1 MPLRQVQPAIAFA
14 AQHLEE
20 DLALKTLAA
29 KAGISK
35 FHLHRLFCGVV
46 GETPKRF
53 TLRLRLNLAA
63 AMLLGGKDSILNVAL
78 ASGFQSHE
86 VFCRAFRRRF
96 GMTPRAYRER
106 GFINRV
112 NAAQTERHA
121 ALAAEIGPC
130 AGLYRTMKN
139 GSQRNGMTYLI
150 EKKELQS
157 QAVLIARRRVRRS
170 KIARAIAEVLP
181 HVFEYAQQR
190 GLALAGQP
198 FTRYREWGPGLLTI
212 EAGMQVAPL
221 SESSPET
228 GAASGD
234 DKVMA
239 DTLPGGPAAVT
250 THSGPY
256 ENLPDAYAAI
266 QEWMDSAGLVAA
278 GAPWEVY
285 VTDPADYADPRDWR
299 TDVIWPLSS
308 SPTQRTTRRG

>member
-1 MPLRQVQPAIAFA
+1 MIAKRQLRQVQPAIAFA

-78 ASGFQSHE
+78 ACGFQSHE
-86 VFCRAFRRRF
+86 AFCRAFRRRF

-106 GFINRV
+106 GFANRI
-112 NAAQTERHA
+112 NAAQAERHA
-121 ALAAEIGPC
+121 ALVAQIGPC
-130 AGLYRTMKN
+130 AGLYGATES
-139 GSQRNGMTYLI
+139 GSHRSEMTYLI
-150 EKKELQS
+150 EKKQLQP
-157 QAVLIARRRVRRS
+157 QAVLIVRRRVKRS
-170 KIARAIAEVLP
+170 EIASTIAEVLP
-181 HVFEYAQQR
+181 YVFQYAQQN
-190 GLALAGQP
+190 GIALAGQP
-198 FTRYREWGPGLLTI
+198 FTRYVEWGPGLLTI
-212 EAGMQVAPL
+212 EAGMQVAPGGA
-221 SESSPET
+221 SSRADEV
-228 GAASGD
+228 AASGD
-234 DKVMA
+234 AKVIA
-239 DTLPGGPAAVT
+239 DTLRGGPAAVT

-256 ENLPDAYAAI
+256 ENLPEAYAAI
-266 QEWMDSAGLVAA
+266 QEWMDSAGLVGA

-299 TDVIWPLSS
+299 TEVIWPLS
-308 SPTQRTTRRG
+308 R